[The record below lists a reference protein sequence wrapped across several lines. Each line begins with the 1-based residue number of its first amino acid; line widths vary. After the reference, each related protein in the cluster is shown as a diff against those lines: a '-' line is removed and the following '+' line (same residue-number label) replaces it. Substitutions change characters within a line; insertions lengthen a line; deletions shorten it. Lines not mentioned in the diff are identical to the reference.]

1 MTRSKYTWQQEQQML
16 EDSFARALLV
26 EYNIKEITSQRQAM
40 NGTRE
45 FQFPVPSRYFHLNG
59 EKFASKIKLRLAC
72 FKSGYVRNQNSCSS
86 NYQLNPTYKREKR
99 WVFLEGDKTVTKKY
113 TTTSR
118 AKIYSGMAR
127 LKFMLEF
134 YLRNYKTNTTIAR

>member
-1 MTRSKYTWQQEQQML
+1 MSTNKYTWQQENQML
-16 EDSFARALLV
+16 EDSFARRLLI
-26 EYNIKEITSQRQAM
+26 EHNIKEVTTQRQAI

-45 FQFPVPSRYFHLNG
+45 FEFPVPSRRRYKNG
-59 EKFASKIKLRLAC
+59 ENLRLAV
-72 FKSGYVRNQNSCSS
+72 FKTGYVRNQNSCSS

-99 WVFLEGDKTVTKKY
+99 WVFLEGDKTITKKY
-113 TTTSR
+113 TTISR

-134 YLRNYKTNTTIAR
+134 YLRNYVHNINTNKIG

>member
-1 MTRSKYTWQQEQQML
+1 MNKTAWQL
-16 EDSFARALLV
+16 ENEALENAFARRLLV
-26 EYNIKEITSQRQAM
+26 EYNIKEVTTQRQAK

-45 FQFPVPSRYFHLNG
+45 FELPVRARKYTHQ
-59 EKFASKIKLRLAC
+59 SKSERLRLAC

-99 WVFLEGDKTVTKKY
+99 WVFLEGNKTITKKY
-113 TTTSR
+113 TTISR

-127 LKFMLEF
+127 LQYMLEF
-134 YLRNYKTNTTIAR
+134 YLRNYIHNINTNKIG

>member
-1 MTRSKYTWQQEQQML
+1 MSINKYTWQQEQQML
-16 EDSFARALLV
+16 EDSFARALLI
-26 EYNIKEITSQRQAM
+26 EYNIREVTTQRQAV

-45 FQFPVPSRYFHLNG
+45 FEFPVPSRKTWPN
-59 EKFASKIKLRLAC
+59 SNRLRLAC
-72 FKSGYVRNQNSCSS
+72 FKTGYVRNQNSCSS

-99 WVFLEGDKTVTKKY
+99 WVFLEGDKTITKKY

-127 LKFMLEF
+127 LQYMLEF
-134 YLRNYKTNTTIAR
+134 YLRNHVHNINTNKIG